1 MNITVTLKIAKRLI
15 ESNGEA
21 VSGQH
26 LADELG
32 VSRTAIWKHIKEL
45 EEKGYGI
52 ESVKKKGYRI
62 VMLPDTLEPLGIQT
76 GLKTKSIGREI
87 EYVESC
93 ASTQII
99 AHQLAQEGAPDGT
112 VVLTETQTAG
122 RGRLARKWDSAANKG
137 AWMSIILR
145 PDVAPQKA
153 PQFTLVTAVA
163 VVRAIEEVTGLQPQI
178 KWPNDILLNGKKCTG
193 ILTELQSDADG
204 IQALIIGIG
213 LNINQEK
220 DDFDAEV
227 QDIATSLKMESGE
240 AVNRQKLVQSL
251 LFYMELYTHMY
262 IEEGFAMLKILW
274 ESYSTTIGQ
283 PVRARMTNQTLE
295 GIAEGITDDGVLQLR
310 TADGKLHG
318 IYSADI
324 EMTNESRK
332 TP

>member
-1 MNITVTLKIAKRLI
+1 MNITVTHKLAKRLI

-21 VSGQH
+21 VSGQQ
-26 LADELG
+26 LAEEFG
-32 VSRTAIWKHIKEL
+32 ISRTAIWKHIKEL
-45 EEKGYGI
+45 EEKGYAI

-62 VMLPDTLEPLGIQT
+62 VSIPDTLEPLAIQT
-76 GLKTKSIGREI
+76 GLKTKHIGQNI

-93 ASTQII
+93 SSTQII
-99 AHQLAQEGAPDGT
+99 AHKLAQEGAPGGT

-122 RGRLARKWDSAANKG
+122 RGRMARKWDSAAGKG
-137 AWMSIILR
+137 VWMSVILR
-145 PDVAPQKA
+145 PDVVPQKA

-163 VVRAIEEVTGLQPQI
+163 VVRAIEEVTKLQPKI

-220 DDFDAEV
+220 TDFDPEIQAT
-227 QDIATSLKMESGE
+227 ATSLKMESGDT
-240 AVNRQKLVQSL
+240 VSRQKLVQSL
-251 LFYMELYTHMY
+251 LYYLEIYTQMY
-262 IEEGFAMLKILW
+262 IEEGFGLLKVMW
-274 ESYSTTIGQ
+274 ESYSTTIGH
-283 PVRARMTNQTLE
+283 PIRARMTNQTLE
-295 GIAEGITDDGVLQLR
+295 GIAEGITEDGVLQLR

-324 EMTNESRK
+324 EMTN
-332 TP
+332 